1 MLFEMQFFDI
11 HNSRYE
17 VERLLG
23 KGKGGYSYLVRD
35 EESNPFTIKK
45 IHHEKCD
52 YYSFP
57 EDKIVLELAHYDFLR
72 RIGIKMPM
80 MIDFD
85 KSQEIILKEYIEGPV
100 LIDYIMDG
108 SITEDHLNQIRAM
121 QDICRNNKINIDY
134 FPTNFVVHNGE
145 LFYVDYELNEY
156 TEKYNFDNWGIKYY
170 NRNSPEFIN
179 YLDSV
184 HNDR

>member
-1 MLFEMQFFDI
+1 MPAVSAMQVFDI
-11 HNSRYE
+11 HNAQYE

-35 EESNPFTIKK
+35 EENNPFTVKK

-52 YYSFP
+52 YYTFP
-57 EDKIVLELAHYDFLR
+57 EDKIGLELAHYDFLR

-85 KSQEIILKEYIEGPV
+85 KSQEIILKEYIDGPV
-100 LIDYIMDG
+100 LVDLIMQGTPIDSYIEQVRG
-108 SITEDHLNQIRAM
+108 FQE
-121 QDICRNNKINIDY
+121 ICRNNKINIDY
-134 FPTNFVVHNGE
+134 FPTNFVVHNND

-156 TEKYNFDNWGIKYY
+156 SEQYNFDNWGIKYY
-170 NRNSPEFIN
+170 NRNSPEFIQ
-179 YLDSV
+179 YLSSI
-184 HNDR
+184 NS